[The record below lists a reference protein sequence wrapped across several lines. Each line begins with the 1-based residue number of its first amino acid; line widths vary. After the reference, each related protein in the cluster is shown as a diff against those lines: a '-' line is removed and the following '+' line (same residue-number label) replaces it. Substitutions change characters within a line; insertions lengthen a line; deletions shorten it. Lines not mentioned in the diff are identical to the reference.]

1 MIIFP
6 TRSNRPA
13 HAQRGRHRGFT
24 LPEVII
30 GASLGTIVLAGVLSA
45 FLMLGRSGINVAN
58 YSMSESEIR
67 RAMEEFAQDV
77 RMANNVN
84 WNSETSITLTVP
96 GNYTSTSNQ
105 VTYAWDSATTGTTA
119 QCFYRKPGNASSTS
133 PSTIFVR
140 NVSNFYFRRFN
151 RLNGSASTNA
161 ETKRIQITMN
171 VRRTGQTVVAAN
183 TSVVSVS
190 YLLRNKVAN

>member
-6 TRSNRPA
+6 TRSNRSARP
-13 HAQRGRHRGFT
+13 HRGRHRGFT

-67 RAMEEFAQDV
+67 RAMEDFAQDV

-105 VTYAWDSATTGTTA
+105 VTYAWDSATTGSTA

-133 PSTIFVR
+133 PSTIYVR
-140 NVSNFYFRRFN
+140 NVSSFYFRRFN
-151 RLNGSASTNA
+151 RLDGAASTNA